1 MFEAADTL
9 PNMKLEVCLSEP
21 VVLDTNVVP
30 ANIIYVVVLMSQE
43 KASLPREPTYCPE
56 SPYSNNK
63 GNNEHSQRK

>member
-30 ANIIYVVVLMSQE
+30 ANIIYVVVLMSQG
-43 KASLPREPTYCPE
+43 E
-56 SPYSNNK
+56 SIGTKRTDILSRIPIL
-63 GNNEHSQRK
+63 Q